1 MTIENNFI
9 DYCNFNDR
17 YLECKEPDLP
27 HKKILLN
34 IGSTFED
41 IIEIEK
47 DKYILLSDNNLIIAT
62 FNENLNNYE
71 YQKIPDLK
79 CLMIQ
84 KLKSGKI
91 LLINELNVNLMKFK
105 DNQLIIIKSQT
116 ISLPKLYQINIRG
129 FKFLSYEL
137 LNGKIVFTIDDKRF
151 CYFNIK
157 TFQIK
162 FVFNLSEKGDN
173 EFNFIKKFN
182 QIKDKNILYCLIQY
196 DGCYKIN
203 LKNGKI
209 EKQLINFAE
218 SINIDK
224 YLIIK
229 KNSDTFIINDEK
241 NNQLFNKKLEALDE
255 LILINE
261 NSKIFATMGWN
272 QFKDYIYTY
281 IFKINIK

>member
-1 MTIENNFI
+1 MFELLLTNGLYGFGTLYEYHNALSIYNFLNFEDLKQYNIGFDLKDGDIIYELKKFNLYQVVKIKKLNNNDLFAFIIDQNNWRNYLIRKNIKCGIFLETLTIENNFI

-34 IGSTFED
+34 SGSTFED
-41 IIEIEK
+41 IIELEK

-116 ISLPKLYQINIRG
+116 ISLPKLYQINIKG

-137 LNGKIVFTIDDKRF
+137 LNGDIVFTIDAKRF

-157 TFQIK
+157 TF
-162 FVFNLSEKGDN
+162 
-173 EFNFIKKFN
+173 
-182 QIKDKNILYCLIQY
+182 
-196 DGCYKIN
+196 
-203 LKNGKI
+203 
-209 EKQLINFAE
+209 
-218 SINIDK
+218 
-224 YLIIK
+224 
-229 KNSDTFIINDEK
+229 
-241 NNQLFNKKLEALDE
+241 
-255 LILINE
+255 
-261 NSKIFATMGWN
+261 
-272 QFKDYIYTY
+272 
-281 IFKINIK
+281 